1 MVERANRPSA
11 LNAPAATGP
20 SPQVDIVGEAGSQK
34 VVARLPSG
42 ESVEVLLYGA
52 TVTSWKSNG
61 GRTENLWLSEA
72 ADLTGKKPVRGGIP
86 VVFPVFGPPPKEGH
100 PTSTLPQHG
109 FARGSRW
116 EFMGK
121 STAEDALDSNS
132 VKLDFGLDRQALSEE
147 SRKAWPLDFGL
158 VYSVTLSKDSLQAV
172 LTVRNEGE
180 ESFEFQFLLH
190 TYFKIQDISKVVITG
205 LSGTEYIDKV
215 LDASIHTQS
224 DNQLKITG
232 EVDRVY
238 KDIKQDTTSIVEDG
252 KPRFD
257 VIRDN
262 VKDTVTWNPWIE
274 KAKAMGDFS
283 PDDGYKNMV
292 CVEVGAVDGWQKLE
306 KGEVWEGGMLLKS
319 HL

>member
-1 MVERANRPSA
+1 
-11 LNAPAATGP
+11 
-20 SPQVDIVGEAGSQK
+20 
-34 VVARLPSG
+34 
-42 ESVEVLLYGA
+42 
-52 TVTSWKSNG
+52 
-61 GRTENLWLSEA
+61 
-72 ADLTGKKPVRGGIP
+72 
-86 VVFPVFGPPPKEGH
+86 
-100 PTSTLPQHG
+100 
-109 FARGSRW
+109 
-116 EFMGK
+116 MGK

-132 VKLDFGLDRQALSEE
+132 VKLDFGLDRQSLSDE

-190 TYFKIQDISKVVITG
+190 TYFRIQDVSKIAITG

-215 LDASIHTQS
+215 LNASTHTQS

-232 EVDRVY
+232 ETDRVY
-238 KDIKQDTTSIVEDG
+238 KDIKQDTTSITEDG

-292 CVEVGAVDGWQKLE
+292 CVEIGAVDGWQRLE
-306 KGEVWEGGMLLKS
+306 KGEVWEGGMLVKS

>member
-1 MVERANRPSA
+1 MIAYSHD
-11 LNAPAATGP
+11 
-20 SPQVDIVGEAGSQK
+20 Q
-34 VVARLPSG
+34 
-42 ESVEVLLYGA
+42 
-52 TVTSWKSNG
+52 
-61 GRTENLWLSEA
+61 
-72 ADLTGKKPVRGGIP
+72 
-86 VVFPVFGPPPKEGH
+86 VFGPPPKSGH
-100 PTSTLPQHG
+100 PTSSLPQHG

-116 EFMGK
+116 EYMGK
-121 STAEDALDSNS
+121 STAEDALDSDS
-132 VKLDFGLDRQALSEE
+132 VKLDFGLDRQSLSEE

-190 TYFKIQDISKVVITG
+190 TYFKVSDISKVAITG

-215 LDASIHTQS
+215 LNASTHTQS

-238 KDIKQDTTSIVEDG
+238 KDIKQDTTSITEDG

-292 CVEVGAVDGWQKLE
+292 CVEIGAVDGWQKLE
-306 KGEVWEGGMLLKS
+306 KGEVWEGGMVVKS